1 MGLVYVLGHQEKQD
15 SRELAT
21 LLAVAVGAAAAE
33 AAVGVVV
40 GVAAVAE
47 RAVVATV
54 AGTQRQGIEKAA

>member
-21 LLAVAVGAAAAE
+21 LLAVAVGAAAE

>member
-1 MGLVYVLGHQEKQD
+1 MGLVYVLGHQEEQD

-21 LLAVAVGAAAAE
+21 LLAVAVGAAAE